1 MSTAI
6 QPPGA
11 ANSATLSKTHTPFWR
26 TARRLLSYVR
36 PYRAVFLGGIAGA
49 ILFAAVSSSLGALTQ
64 LFLDGTFL
72 RQDPRMLALAPVGL
86 VALFLL
92 RGIGDYT
99 QSYCMGYVG
108 RRVVEAVRTHAFAH
122 MLDLP
127 ISHYDRSDAGS
138 LLSRITYQSELV
150 AQTVT
155 DSAVTA
161 VRESLTVVATFIYLF
176 WLNAGLTALA
186 LVTVPAIA
194 WLVHSAHARFRR
206 FSFDVQ
212 HSVADLTGTAKEAL
226 DAPRTV
232 RVYNATGY
240 RKGLFGVANLANR
253 RANMRLIRARALLNP
268 VIQLVAAIA
277 VSGVLYVATKQAV
290 HGTLTVGQFTA
301 FIVMLLGV
309 SQPIRGLVGIT
320 GPLQQGLAA
329 GEELFTLLDEPP
341 EPRGGTTRT
350 SRTHGD
356 VEFRQVGLRYDG
368 ADVSALSN
376 VSFSVRRGQ
385 TVALVGR
392 SGSGKTSI
400 VSLLPRFYDPTD
412 GSITLDGLDLR
423 DFDLDV
429 LRSQI
434 SFVAQDVVL
443 FNDTIR
449 NNIRLGWSATD
460 SEIERSAER
469 AHVLEFARDLPQ
481 GLDAPVGDRGV
492 LLSGGQKQR
501 ISIARA
507 LLRDAPI
514 LILDEATSALDAH
527 SEALITASIDE
538 LRRDRTTFVVAHR
551 IATVENADVIVVLR
565 NGRVVE
571 TGTHA
576 ELIGQGGE
584 YAGLHRAQ
592 FDE

>member
-1 MSTAI
+1 M
-6 QPPGA
+6 
-11 ANSATLSKTHTPFWR
+11 
-26 TARRLLSYVR
+26 
-36 PYRAVFLGGIAGA
+36 
-49 ILFAAVSSSLGALTQ
+49 
-64 LFLDGTFL
+64 
-72 RQDPRMLALAPVGL
+72 
-86 VALFLL
+86 
-92 RGIGDYT
+92 
-99 QSYCMGYVG
+99 
-108 RRVVEAVRTHAFAH
+108 
-122 MLDLP
+122 
-127 ISHYDRSDAGS
+127 
-138 LLSRITYQSELV
+138 
-150 AQTVT
+150 
-155 DSAVTA
+155 
-161 VRESLTVVATFIYLF
+161 
-176 WLNAGLTALA
+176 
-186 LVTVPAIA
+186 TVPAIA

-206 FSFDVQ
+206 FSYDVQ
-212 HSVADLTGTAKEAL
+212 HSVADLTSTAKEAL

-240 RKGLFGVANLANR
+240 RRGLFDVANTANR
-253 RANMRLIRARALLNP
+253 RANMRLIRARSLLNP

-301 FIVMLLGV
+301 FLVMLLGV
-309 SQPIRGLVGIT
+309 SQPIRGLIGIT
-320 GPLQQGLAA
+320 GPLQQGIAA
-329 GEELFTLLDEPP
+329 GEELFTLLDEPG
-341 EPRGGTTRT
+341 EPRGGLTKTR
-350 SRTHGD
+350 RTRGD
-356 VEFRQVGLRYDG
+356 VEFRDVDLRYSG
-368 ADVSALSN
+368 ADASALSN
-376 VSFSVRRGQ
+376 VSFRVHHGQ

-400 VSLLPRFYDPTD
+400 VSLLPRFYDPTE
-412 GSITLDGLDLR
+412 GSVTLDGLDLR
-423 DFDLDV
+423 NFDLDV

-460 SEIERSAER
+460 SEIERAAER

-481 GLDAPVGDRGV
+481 GLDAPVGDRGI

-551 IATVENADVIVVLR
+551 ITTVENADMIVVLR
-565 NGRVVE
+565 NGCVAE
-571 TGTHA
+571 IGTHT
-576 ELIGQGGE
+576 ELIGKDGE

-592 FDE
+592 FDV

>member
-1 MSTAI
+1 MNTR
-6 QPPGA
+6 PLKTDA
-11 ANSATLSKTHTPFWR
+11 ASWR
-26 TARRLLSYVR
+26 TARRLFGYVR
-36 PYRAVFLGGIAGA
+36 PYRAIFIGGILGA
-49 ILFAAVSSSLGALTQ
+49 ILFAAVSSSIGAMTQ

-72 RQDPRMLALAPVGL
+72 RQDPRMLALAPIGL
-86 VALFLL
+86 VALFLV
-92 RGIGDYT
+92 RGVGDYT

-108 RRVVEAVRTHAFAH
+108 RRVVAAVRADSFGH

-127 ISHYDRSDAGS
+127 LAHYDRSDAGS

-155 DSAVTA
+155 DLAVTA
-161 VRESLTVVATFIYLF
+161 VRESLTIIATFAYLF

-206 FSFDVQ
+206 YSYDVQ
-212 HSVADLTGTAKEAL
+212 HSVADLTSTTKEAL

-240 RKGLFGVANLANR
+240 RRELFDVANNANR
-253 RANMRLIRARALLNP
+253 RANMRLIRARSMLNP

-301 FIVMLLGV
+301 FLVMLLGV
-309 SQPIRGLVGIT
+309 SQPIRGLIGIT

-329 GEELFTLLDEPP
+329 GEELFALLDEPP
-341 EPRGGTTRT
+341 EPRGGATKTR
-350 SRTHGD
+350 RTRGD
-356 VEFRQVGLRYDG
+356 VEFRAVDLRYAG
-368 ADVSALSN
+368 AEAAALSDVSFR
-376 VSFSVRRGQ
+376 VSHGQ

-400 VSLLPRFYDPTD
+400 VSLLPRFYDPTA
-412 GSITLDGLDLR
+412 GSVTLDGLDLR
-423 DFDLDV
+423 NYDLDA

-443 FNDTIR
+443 FNDSIR
-449 NNIRLGWSATD
+449 SNIRLGWTATD
-460 SEIERSAER
+460 AEIEHAAER
-469 AHVLEFARDLPQ
+469 AHVLEFARELPL
-481 GLDAPVGDRGV
+481 GLDAPVGDRGI

-507 LLRDAPI
+507 LLRDAPL

-527 SEALITASIDE
+527 SEALITASLDE

-551 IATVENADVIVVLR
+551 IATVENADLILVLR
-565 NGRVVE
+565 NGCLVE
-571 TGTHA
+571 VGTHE
-576 ELIGQGGE
+576 ELITRGGE

-592 FDE
+592 FDA